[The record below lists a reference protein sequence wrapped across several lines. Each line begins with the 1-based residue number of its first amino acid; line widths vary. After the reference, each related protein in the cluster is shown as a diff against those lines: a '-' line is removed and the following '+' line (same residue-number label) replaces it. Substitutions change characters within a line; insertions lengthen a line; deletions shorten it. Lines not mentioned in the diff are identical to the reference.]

1 MDEPSVAS
9 SPRRV
14 PLWLKVGFT
23 LFVGVQVWFYWKN
36 YGPSNFLF
44 FCDFA
49 LFFTLAAL
57 WTESPLLASMPA
69 VGILAPQA
77 CGLPISSP
85 MPSAIPSPA

>member
-1 MDEPSVAS
+1 MDEPSVPS

-44 FCDFA
+44 FCDLAASSRWRRCGRRVPYSPRCLRRRFA
-49 LFFTLAAL
+49 LAGGTGVTDFLANAL
-57 WTESPLLASMPA
+57 
-69 VGILAPQA
+69 
-77 CGLPISSP
+77 
-85 MPSAIPSPA
+85 AIPSPA